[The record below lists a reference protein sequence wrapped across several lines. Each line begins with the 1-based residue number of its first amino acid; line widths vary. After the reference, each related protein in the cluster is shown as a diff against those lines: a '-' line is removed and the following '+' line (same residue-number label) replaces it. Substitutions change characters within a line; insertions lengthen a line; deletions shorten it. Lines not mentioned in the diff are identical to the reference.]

1 MSSPVKYV
9 TSTPSGSIV
18 NGNVALGINSIDYGP
33 SSTTGWYPGINPP
46 AGKYVIYETNVS
58 GIPNIYIPNNTTEL
72 IAFVVSRGGTA
83 ANEAAA
89 LQWIAGQSNLFIIS
103 YDYPNIV
110 TNGLTF
116 LLDAKSVESYP
127 TTGSIWRDLSGQNRS
142 GSLTNGPIFNSR
154 GYFNFDGTDDYVAI
168 PNELALTLNGNPGA
182 SLEMVLLLKKRDNS
196 SGQSGLTQL
205 SGFNNTNGNLY
216 FYANFGDGTGGLF
229 LDVFRNSR
237 VTIPTSSLSS
247 KTVNPLQWH
256 QLNITT
262 TPGANGWKVYWN
274 GELKY
279 SDTGLSQV
287 FVSSSTYTPSFSSSI
302 GDLTFGKS
310 SGTRELSGS
319 IASYKLY
326 PRTLSQSEI
335 LQNYYG
341 GSIVTDGLVFATDAS
356 NLISYESGSLTTYSL
371 TGSFSGSLTN
381 GTSYSSNN
389 GGIFVFDGTN
399 DYINVSTPQLL
410 NPGTGS
416 MTVESW
422 FRTNQNAT
430 YNGLIEARG
439 TSLYGFLFISD
450 YPSAG
455 KLSLFVNDN
464 VTVSQNS
471 YATTNNPITS
481 SVWNHAVAT
490 LNKST
495 NQVIFYVNGTQA
507 GTPLSL
513 TETGSIDPGS
523 GYVYWIGGDKGGSEM
538 NGNIAIT
545 RQYNRVLSAQE
556 VAQNFTAQQ
565 NRFI

>member
-1 MSSPVKYV
+1 MLAKCRIDEAGDTNLLPGSLYD
-9 TSTPSGSIV
+9 PSEVIV
-18 NGNVALGINSIDYGP
+18 ANAELKEDQV
-33 SSTTGWYPGINPP
+33 
-46 AGKYVIYETNVS
+46 KYVIYETNVS